1 MKKKFFTIFFTFLK
15 KIFTTCS
22 ENWTHKLTVIWNSSC
37 CSRDPPPKNVL
48 LWEYLTMAL
57 SFIFQF
63 QIVPFA
69 SFLFWGTI
77 WPHSYCTVVWK
88 LVELSIFVFPFID
101 GLKRLLH
108 FLLFK
113 LMIDLLVT
121 CLLGLRLFS
130 KKWGSVHF
138 SLKTR
143 KVGKMEGW
151 RLLRKSNLGLLLI
164 FVFVNLR
171 NTITQGIHKI
181 KFKVKFKFHIYIYI
195 YTIYSKPLCQCALVF
210 QIC

>member
-1 MKKKFFTIFFTFLK
+1 M
-15 KIFTTCS
+15 
-22 ENWTHKLTVIWNSSC
+22 
-37 CSRDPPPKNVL
+37 
-48 LWEYLTMAL
+48 
-57 SFIFQF
+57 
-63 QIVPFA
+63 
-69 SFLFWGTI
+69 
-77 WPHSYCTVVWK
+77 
-88 LVELSIFVFPFID
+88 
-101 GLKRLLH
+101 KRLLH
-108 FLLFK
+108 FFLFK

-130 KKWGSVHF
+130 KKWWSVHF

-171 NTITQGIHKI
+171 NTITQGIHKV

-195 YTIYSKPLCQCALVF
+195 YIYTYRYRYILHTLSRYVNVRLFSRFVKNKQQTFRGHFGSFFYARQYFHIFLLGYS
-210 QIC
+210 